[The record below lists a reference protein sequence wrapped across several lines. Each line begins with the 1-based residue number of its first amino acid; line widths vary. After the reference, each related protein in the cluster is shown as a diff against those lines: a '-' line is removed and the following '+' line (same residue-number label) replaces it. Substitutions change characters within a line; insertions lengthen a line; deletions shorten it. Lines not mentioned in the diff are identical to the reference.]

1 MNPRVGVIV
10 VPRQAVYEFRAP
22 AVRTSAVSSASLF
35 VPGTVVSICDS
46 PAFSTTS
53 VDERVES
60 NRDGLGFARGLRSAF
75 LLEAGVVVLAYGIWH
90 LWHLVQ

>member
-1 MNPRVGVIV
+1 MNPRVGVIF
-10 VPRQAVYEFRAP
+10 VPHQAVYEFRAP

-46 PAFSTTS
+46 PAFSRTS

-75 LLEAGVVVLAYGIWH
+75 LLEVGVVVLAYGIWH